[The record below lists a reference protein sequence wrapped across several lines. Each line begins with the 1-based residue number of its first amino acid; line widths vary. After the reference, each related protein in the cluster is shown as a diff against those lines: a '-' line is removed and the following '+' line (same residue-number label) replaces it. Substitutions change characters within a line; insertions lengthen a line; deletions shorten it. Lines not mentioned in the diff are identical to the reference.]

1 MYKDKINDILLD
13 LENKEIDI
21 AGGAVVGMVL
31 SITNSLIKYIS
42 NLTIGKKKYV
52 NVQEEVKNILFD
64 AEELKQNTLKIID
77 KDKEILEEILSA
89 YKLRKE
95 NMENYNNVN
104 KKAVEFC
111 MQVVEMAFETL
122 KLTERISKVGN
133 KMLASDFKVCASYSF
148 ASVESAIVNVNIN
161 LDSVNSDIYKHEVK
175 NKCDIILKEAEKIKV
190 NIYRGEI

>member
-42 NLTIGKKKYV
+42 NLTIGKKKYLE
-52 NVQEEVKNILFD
+52 VQKEIESILFD
-64 AEELKQNTLKIID
+64 AEELKQNTLRIID

-89 YKLRKE
+89 YKLRRE
-95 NMENYNNVN
+95 NVENYNNVN

-111 MQVVEMAFETL
+111 MQVVDMAFETL

-133 KMLASDFKVCASYSF
+133 RMLVSDFKVCASYSY

-161 LDSVNSDIYKHEVK
+161 LDSIDSNRYKTEIK
-175 NKCDIILKEAEKIKV
+175 NKCDIILKKAEKIKV

>member
-42 NLTIGKKKYV
+42 NLTIGKKKYLE
-52 NVQEEVKNILFD
+52 VQKEIESILFD
-64 AEELKQNTLKIID
+64 AEELKQNTLRIID
-77 KDKEILEEILSA
+77 KDKEILEELLSA
-89 YKLRKE
+89 YKLRRE
-95 NMENYNNVN
+95 NVENYNNVN

-111 MQVVEMAFETL
+111 MQVVDMAFETL

-133 KMLASDFKVCASYSF
+133 RMLVSDFKVCASYSY

-161 LDSVNSDIYKHEVK
+161 LDSIDSNRYKTEIK
-175 NKCDIILKEAEKIKV
+175 NKCDIILKKAEKIKV

>member
-1 MYKDKINDILLD
+1 
-13 LENKEIDI
+13 
-21 AGGAVVGMVL
+21 MVL

-52 NVQEEVKNILFD
+52 DVQEEVKNILFD

>member
-52 NVQEEVKNILFD
+52 DVQEEVKNILFD

-104 KKAVEFC
+104 KKAVKFC

>member
-42 NLTIGKKKYV
+42 NLTIGKKKYLEF
-52 NVQEEVKNILFD
+52 QKEIESILFD
-64 AEELKQNTLKIID
+64 AEELKQNTLRIID

-89 YKLRKE
+89 YKLRRE
-95 NMENYNNVN
+95 NVENYNNVN

-111 MQVVEMAFETL
+111 MQVVDMAFETL

-133 KMLASDFKVCASYSF
+133 RMLVSDFKVCASYSY

-161 LDSVNSDIYKHEVK
+161 LDSIDSNRYKTEIK
-175 NKCDIILKEAEKIKV
+175 NKCDIILKKAEKIKV

>member
-52 NVQEEVKNILFD
+52 DVQEEVKNILFD

>member
-42 NLTIGKKKYV
+42 NLTIGKKKYID
-52 NVQEEVKNILFD
+52 VQEEIKSILFD

-77 KDKEILEEILSA
+77 RDKEILEEILSA